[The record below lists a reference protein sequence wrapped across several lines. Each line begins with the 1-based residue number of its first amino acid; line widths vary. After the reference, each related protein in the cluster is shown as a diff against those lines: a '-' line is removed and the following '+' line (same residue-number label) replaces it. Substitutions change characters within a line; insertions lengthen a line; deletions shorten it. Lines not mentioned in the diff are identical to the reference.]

1 MARNPVADATIRMI
15 SFFGDSTN
23 HVASRQFRGGGAYV
37 VFGGADIDL
46 RAAATADD
54 GATIRIIALF
64 GSVDLLV
71 PEDWDVNV
79 RTWAVFGDVAPKR
92 AAPSAPGG
100 RLTLTGLSLFSGVE
114 VRS

>member
-23 HVASRQFRGGGAYV
+23 HVASREFRGGGAYV
-37 VFGGADIDL
+37 IFGGADIDL

-79 RTWAVFGDVAPKR
+79 RTWAVVGDVAPKR

>member
-15 SFFGDSTN
+15 GFFGGSEN

-37 VFGGADIDL
+37 IFGSADIDL
-46 RAAATADD
+46 RAAATADE
-54 GATIRIIALF
+54 GATIRIVALF

-79 RTWAVFGDVAPKR
+79 RSWAVFGDVSPTR
-92 AAPSAPGG
+92 AAPASPGG